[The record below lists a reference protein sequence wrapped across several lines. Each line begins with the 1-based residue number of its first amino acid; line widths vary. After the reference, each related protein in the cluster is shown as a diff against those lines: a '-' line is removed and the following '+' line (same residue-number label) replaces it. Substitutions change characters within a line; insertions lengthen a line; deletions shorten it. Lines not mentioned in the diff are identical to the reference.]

1 MRATTTVCIGEY
13 GEQEITVKELTVS
26 EVRQVLLTAPSAA
39 DPLHALVFDG
49 FGLNDLALMCTASAE
64 DLEALTPSELKPLV
78 EACKDLNPHFFR
90 TRAALAGVARMMLA
104 EAEQIAS
111 TAPAS
116 P

>member
-1 MRATTTVCIGEY
+1 MRAT
-13 GEQEITVKELTVS
+13 ITVHIGQQTITVNELTVA

-49 FGLNDLALMCTASAE
+49 FGLNDLAMLCSATAE
-64 DLEALTPSELKPLV
+64 DLEAYTPSELKPLV

-90 TRAALAGVARMMLA
+90 IRAALAEVARMMLA
-104 EAEQIAS
+104 EAEQMAS